1 MNRSKIF
8 VLISLAVMAAI
19 SFVFTG
25 CKKDTTA
32 PSIYFL
38 AKDGVNID
46 KKGDTT
52 IILYTKYVD
61 PGCIVEDNASKSS
74 DIKVEAGSAD
84 LDKQTESKIAS
95 HMGEVKRTGEYVY
108 TYTATDE
115 EGNVGTRSKVITVK
129 NVSDIYTGKYYTK
142 REEIPSGLGLD
153 VCNDTT
159 YYSNIAASQ
168 TVLGG
173 IRFSKVA
180 AHKKSD
186 GTKVSFKVDA
196 MLYSQ
201 EHSPRTASD
210 QLGYLGLASDKE
222 VNMLSGLSY
231 EAAVDSIYLDYVY
244 LQIKSQ
250 EYTAYTESDAA
261 DSEYKVRIQG
271 RLEADG
277 KTPKSKIVYNE
288 RGVMLYIELNLSL
301 TIGNTS
307 VQNYI
312 ERYCLE

>member
-1 MNRSKIF
+1 MNRRNLTALVVIAVIASLSL
-8 VLISLAVMAAI
+8 VL
-19 SFVFTG
+19 TG
-25 CKKDTTA
+25 CPKDTTG
-32 PSIYFL
+32 PTIYFL

-61 PGCIVEDNASKSS
+61 PGYYVEDNASKSA
-74 DIKVEAGSAD
+74 DIQVETTTD
-84 LDKQTESKIAS
+84 LPLESKVAA
-95 HMGEVKRTGEYVY
+95 HMGEVKKTGDY
-108 TYTATDE
+108 TFTYKATDE
-115 EGNVGTRSKVITVK
+115 AGNLGTRSKKITVK
-129 NVSDIYTGKYYTK
+129 NVSDIYTGMYLTM
-142 REEIPSGLGLD
+142 RDEIPSGLGLD

-159 YYSNIAASQ
+159 YYSNITSLKSVA
-168 TVLGG
+168 GG
-173 IRFSKVA
+173 LRFSKVA
-180 AHKKSD
+180 AHKKND

-201 EHSPRTASD
+201 DHSPRTASD
-210 QLGYLGLASDKE
+210 QLGYMGSAEDKE
-222 VNMLSGLSY
+222 QHKFDGLSY
-231 EAAVDSIYLDYVY
+231 EAVVDSIRLDYVY
-244 LQIKSQ
+244 LQIKTQ

-277 KTPKSKIVYNE
+277 KTPKSKIVYSD

-307 VQNYI
+307 VQNYV
-312 ERYCLE
+312 ERYYLE